1 MSFDLD
7 AYSARIGWDGPRAAT
22 AATLAA
28 VHRAHAFAVPF
39 ENLDVQMGLPV
50 RLDLPAL
57 FDKLVTRRRGGYCF
71 EQNSLLLAA
80 LRALGFAPLACEARV
95 SSEEDP
101 GAIRP
106 RTHMTLVVEVAGRE
120 YLCDVGFGGDGPVEP
135 VPMDGAEVEQLGDRF
150 RVEARGALRVL
161 ELRRDGGWR
170 DQYCFLAEE
179 RHPVD
184 FEVASWYTST
194 YPGSRFVT
202 TLTAQRARPEGRHV
216 LRNLA
221 YTVRLGETVTE
232 RALSR
237 EELLPFLA
245 ATFGIDLPAGTRF
258 AALDGPETSPPPA

>member
-1 MSFDLD
+1 MPFDLD
-7 AYSARIGWDGPRAAT
+7 AYLARIGWDGPREAT

-57 FDKLVTRRRGGYCF
+57 FDKLVSRRRGGYCF
-71 EQNSLLLAA
+71 EQNTLFLAA
-80 LRALGFAPLACEARV
+80 LRALGYAPVPCEARV
-95 SSEEDP
+95 SSDEDP

-106 RTHMTLVVEVAGRE
+106 RTHMTLVVPVAERE

-135 VPMDGAEVEQLGDRF
+135 VPMDGAEVEQLGDRL
-150 RVEARGALRVL
+150 RVETRGALRVL
-161 ELRRDGGWR
+161 QLRRSGSWR
-170 DQYCFLAEE
+170 DQYRFLAEE
-179 RHPVD
+179 RFPVD
-184 FEVASWYTST
+184 FEVANWYTCT

-221 YTVRLGETVTE
+221 YTFRAGETVAE
-232 RALSR
+232 RTLSR
-237 EELLPFLA
+237 GELVPFLA

-258 AALDGPETSPPPA
+258 AALDGPSGPPSS